1 MAQRSRGRRNK
12 TRYKLQREP
21 RERGPPPP
29 SHSLADFPVGSS
41 VAIVLHP
48 AVHKG
53 QPFHRFHGLT
63 GVIEGKQGES
73 FVVAVYAGNKRKI
86 VIARPEHLKAQI
98 NTPAKA

>member
-29 SHSLADFPVGSS
+29 SRSLQDFPEGSS

-63 GVIEGKQGES
+63 GVVTGKQGAS
-73 FVVAVYAGNKRKI
+73 FVVSVYEGNKRKT
-86 VIARPEHLKAQI
+86 VIARPEHLKLQGA
-98 NTPAKA
+98 PAKA